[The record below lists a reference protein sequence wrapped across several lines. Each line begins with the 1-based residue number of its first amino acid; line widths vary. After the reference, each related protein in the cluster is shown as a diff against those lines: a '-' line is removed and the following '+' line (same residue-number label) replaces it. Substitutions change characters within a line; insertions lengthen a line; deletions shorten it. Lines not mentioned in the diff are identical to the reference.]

1 MEAVYSASGA
11 AAIQPGRTIINSRE
25 GVQCLE
31 KQLPFAADCDFPRH
45 ARFIWLNPEEFP
57 GLQETPATFFI
68 PHDKF
73 KFAAVLFEQSFEF
86 NPDDGEALIR
96 ITADRRYRLFVNGT
110 MCGYGPASV
119 GGDYADV
126 KPAQWYFYDTWDLS
140 ESLVRGTN
148 TVRVEVML
156 MTRVQTDYSS
166 GHAGLQAEIVQAD
179 KVILATGRDWRA
191 LPDPRMI
198 SIERYDFTQSDPDE
212 CVWHEAFELPP
223 ETVGKW
229 HLQAS
234 PVPVPMEAEILP
246 EQINGAASRLTGTD
260 GNRILS
266 PGVPCALEL
275 DFAEETVGFFYFEIE
290 TQECVDLKV
299 EYCESPG
306 WVHRTEYILLAPG
319 KNVYR
324 GWRLDVCLHI
334 RLTVGRL
341 ARPLIISRIGMIYS
355 SFPVAYRGRFECS
368 SGIYNDFW
376 MCSRR
381 TLQMCMQSCYL
392 DSPIHQEALG
402 CTGDYYIESLLASA
416 IFGDAVLAAADLR
429 RTKHYLELN
438 EHQMFHTSYSLL
450 WVEMLREH
458 YRYTA
463 DITIL
468 EELLPEVIALLDT
481 FHGYCDDS
489 GLMVNAPSYM
499 FMDWVSSA
507 GHELH
512 HPPASIGMGYMSAF
526 YCRALSGA
534 IMMLNAVGKDASRM
548 RERLTRTKSAIREK
562 LLDATSGIFK
572 DGIAGLS
579 TSTPHRYLPPDP
591 PRENLPTYSVQTNA
605 AMIWAE
611 VVAPEEGRLIFAR
624 LHNMSG
630 LPPVQPYFMHFVFEA
645 LKYCNAFE
653 DHGFELLDSFKKL
666 YDLHPSTWA
675 EAWDFGDCCHAWSAT
690 SAWQLST
697 VLLGVRDW
705 TPGFHEVEIS
715 PIPGNVQWC
724 SGVFPTIH
732 GDLKIQWRRDERN
745 YMQLTVSAPA
755 AVRVKIT
762 RPPGVD
768 DFSAI
773 VS

>member
-1 MEAVYSASGA
+1 MEAAGSAFGA
-11 AAIQPGRTIINSRE
+11 AIVQPGRTVINSPD

-31 KQLPFAADCDFPRH
+31 KQLPAAADARFPRH
-45 ARFIWLNPEEFP
+45 ARFIWLDPEKFP
-57 GLQETPATFFI
+57 ELQKTPATFFV

-73 KFAAVLFEQSFEF
+73 KATTVLFEKSFDF
-86 NPDDGEALIR
+86 DSDKGEAIIR
-96 ITADRRYRLFVNGT
+96 ITADRRYRLYINGII
-110 MCGYGPASV
+110 CGHGPAAV

-126 KPAQWYFYDTWDLS
+126 KPAQWYFYDTYDLTGK
-140 ESLVRGTN
+140 LFRGAN
-148 TVRVEVML
+148 TVRIEVML
-156 MTRVQTDYSS
+156 TTRVQTDYSS
-166 GHAGLQAEIVQAD
+166 GHAGLLAEITQSD
-179 KVILATGRDWRA
+179 KIILATDKSWRA
-191 LPDPRMI
+191 LPDPRVI
-198 SIERYDFTQSDPDE
+198 SLERYDFTQADPDE
-212 CVWHEAFELPP
+212 CTWNEAFELPP
-223 ETVGKW
+223 ETAAGW

-234 PVPVPMEAEILP
+234 PVPVPMEAKITPERIHCPLP
-246 EQINGAASRLTGTD
+246 GLTETD
-260 GNRILS
+260 DGFVLS
-266 PGVPCALEL
+266 PGIPRALEL
-275 DFAEETVGFFYFEIE
+275 DFAKETVGFFHFDIE
-290 TQECVDLKV
+290 TQERVELKV
-299 EYCESPG
+299 EYRESPDR
-306 WVHRTEYILLAPG
+306 VHRTEYILLAPG
-319 KNVYR
+319 RNVYR

-341 ARPLIISRIGMIYS
+341 ARPLIISQVGMIYS
-355 SFPVAYRGRFECS
+355 SFPVAYKGSFKCS
-368 SGIYNDFW
+368 SNMYNDFW
-376 MCSRR
+376 TCSRR

-402 CTGDYYIESLLASA
+402 CTGDYYIESLLAGA
-416 IFGDAVLAAADLR
+416 IFGDTVLAAADLR
-429 RTKHYLELN
+429 RTKYYLEHN

-463 DITIL
+463 DTTIL
-468 EELLPEVIALLDT
+468 EELLPEVIALLDA

-489 GLMVNAPSYM
+489 GLVVNAPSYM

-512 HPPASIGMGYMSAF
+512 HPPAAIGMGYMSAF

-534 IMMLNAVGKDASRM
+534 IMMLEAVGKDASLM
-548 RERLTRTKSAIREK
+548 HERLSRTKSAIREK
-562 LLDATSGIFK
+562 LFDVTSGIFK
-572 DGIAGLS
+572 DGIAGIS
-579 TSTPHRYLPPDP
+579 ASTPHRYLPPDP
-591 PRENLPTYSVQTNA
+591 PRETPPTYSIQTNA
-605 AMIWAE
+605 AMIWAQI
-611 VVAPEEGRLIFAR
+611 VAPEEGRLIFAR
-624 LHNMSG
+624 LQNMPG

-675 EAWDFGDCCHAWSAT
+675 EAWDFGDFCHAWSAT

-697 VLLGVRDW
+697 VLLGVKDW
-705 TPGFHEVEIS
+705 TPGFYEVEIS
-715 PIPGNVQWC
+715 PIPGNLQWC

-745 YMQLTVSAPA
+745 HMQLTVSAPA

-762 RPPGVD
+762 RPPGID
-768 DFSAI
+768 GFSAI